1 MPRTI
6 KEILRAF
13 DEGYDEGYDAAM
25 REMREPRRM
34 GRTRTRRSRMARST
48 ARTSKRGKTS
58 MPKRKLSAWQK
69 YIKNKKNHIKLRSGK
84 LNLKKMAVQFRKT
97 KKK

>member
-25 REMREPRRM
+25 REMREPRRI
-34 GRTRTRRSRMARST
+34 GRTRTRRSSPA
-48 ARTSKRGKTS
+48 KRKTP